1 MTRELLLLV
10 NCILNKPLQIQQMST
25 PCKTLKYLF
34 LYFVGR
40 ENGEVKVKSKL
51 AHRINENFMFDTV
64 KIFYLRCFSKVEKK
78 NHSKN
83 FLCRELLVIY
93 KTISILLDIML
104 IIFIK
109 LIHIKQGTT
118 KTRTDK
124 FLHLLKYN

>member
-1 MTRELLLLV
+1 
-10 NCILNKPLQIQQMST
+10 MST

-40 ENGEVKVKSKL
+40 ENGKVKVKSKL

-64 KIFYLRCFSKVEKK
+64 KILYLRCFSKVEKK

-93 KTISILLDIML
+93 KTISILFDIML

-109 LIHIKQGTT
+109 TNSYQTRINTT
-118 KTRTDK
+118 KTRTYK
-124 FLHLLKYN
+124 FLQIDLLKYN